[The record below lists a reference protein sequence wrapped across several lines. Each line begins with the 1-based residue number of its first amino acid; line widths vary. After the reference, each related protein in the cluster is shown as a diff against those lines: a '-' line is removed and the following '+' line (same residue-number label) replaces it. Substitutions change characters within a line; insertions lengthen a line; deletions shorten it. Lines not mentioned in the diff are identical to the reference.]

1 MVVISVSLNFPYPAR
16 VTLSE
21 ASEWARLPS
30 AKECF
35 LGVGPE
41 EVCAAFFA
49 AAFKLVLGGAEKAER
64 RRAAGRRKG
73 PEA

>member
-16 VTLSE
+16 VTLRE

-35 LGVGPE
+35 IGGARKKFERRILPRL
-41 EVCAAFFA
+41 
-49 AAFKLVLGGAEKAER
+49 FKLVLGGTEKAER
-64 RRAAGRRKG
+64 RRADGRRKG